1 MKKVISIF
9 LAALMMLACAVPA
22 FAADGTVNVSFIG
35 ASDSLLKDDD
45 GTPAYK
51 FVKSKLGAVD
61 FVKDENGVYA
71 YVESSKS
78 YRAYYKLTSSE
89 LEKYK
94 DRYSPVEMTNTS
106 VASGTVITFQV
117 LTNRFYNPAT
127 VAVFV
132 NGQEIQLNESSE
144 YSVIADKDLVINVAE
159 VNSNN
164 EPSLL
169 KNNYSVTWSQG
180 DGYRIRTL
188 ENQNYRLIEYGGEFY
203 FRVKAVKGYTMSGMT
218 VTLLRNIGNLE
229 KMPEELGNALAI
241 MGKGET
247 LSSYGTDAEGYRLYK
262 ITDITSDCRLYVTGV
277 QQEQSAGILAKL
289 KRILRMI
296 LNLLGIKVP
305 SSLEDKL
312 TDRQVTVD
320 ATAAGSVT
328 YEVVC
333 SGAVNVDSGSF
344 LVLNGDTATVKVKSK
359 TRDGAIVSWT
369 PGNEAGSNYQAEW
382 IAAYDYLNCETYY
395 EAVFNVENIT
405 ADTVITIKE
414 R

>member
-9 LAALMMLACAVPA
+9 LAVLMTLACAVPA
-22 FAADGTVNVSFIG
+22 FAADGSVSVSFVG
-35 ASDSLLKDDD
+35 ASDSLLEDDD
-45 GTPAYK
+45 GTPAYM
-51 FVKSKLGAVD
+51 FVKSELGDVE
-61 FVKDENGVYA
+61 FELDENGVYV
-71 YVESSKS
+71 YDGDC
-78 YRAYYKLTSSE
+78 YRAYYNLRAAE
-89 LEKYK
+89 LEKYT
-94 DRYSPVEMTNTS
+94 DRYSPVEMTNTAVENGS
-106 VASGTVITFQV
+106 VVTFRV
-117 LTNRFYNPAT
+117 LTNRIYNLAT

-132 NGQEIQLNESSE
+132 NGQQIQLNENSE
-144 YSVIADKDLVINVAE
+144 YSVIADRDLVVNVAE

-169 KNNYSVTWSQG
+169 KNNYSVTWAQG

-188 ENQNYRLIEYGGEFY
+188 GTENYRLIEYGGEFY
-203 FRVKAVKGYTMSGMT
+203 FRVKAVKGYSMSGMSVT
-218 VTLLRNIGNLE
+218 VLRNVGDLE
-229 KMPEELGNALAI
+229 NMPEELGTAMALI
-241 MGKGET
+241 GKGET

-262 ITDITSDCRLYVTGV
+262 IPNITSDCRLYVTGV
-277 QQEQSAGILAKL
+277 QQEQSAGIFAKL

-312 TDRQVTVD
+312 ADRQVTVD
-320 ATAAGSVT
+320 TSSAGSVS
-328 YEVVC
+328 YEVIC

-344 LVLNGDTATVKVKSK
+344 LVLNGDTATVKVKAK
-359 TRDGAIVSWT
+359 TSDGAIVSWT

-414 R
+414 K